1 MKNPEIKNEEIKN
14 IGKKNRLSGDIQ
26 RMALIQAAA
35 KIGLRLGGSNEEM
48 KTFGKRK
55 TTHWR
60 RPKVCADSNVGYHCM
75 NPGSRRW
82 WQYFKSGPK
91 LKARFTSIVWVFAL
105 IALAANCNSQE
116 KTRILWRPDSI
127 FYAIEK
133 DDQYLKIGQYLQL
146 NQKLKSGES
155 GWAESRIDLP
165 DSWSI
170 PFVKFNQVGELLL
183 QTKEGTTYFL
193 SPINFGQIRFEILD
207 KGKKTE
213 GELISIWNKLAKK
226 EKNSR
231 ITIDSTR

>member
-1 MKNPEIKNEEIKN
+1 M
-14 IGKKNRLSGDIQ
+14 RL
-26 RMALIQAAA
+26 
-35 KIGLRLGGSNEEM
+35 
-48 KTFGKRK
+48 KR
-55 TTHWR
+55 T
-60 RPKVCADSNVGYHCM
+60 
-75 NPGSRRW
+75 
-82 WQYFKSGPK
+82 
-91 LKARFTSIVWVFAL
+91 
-105 IALAANCNSQE
+105 
-116 KTRILWRPDSI
+116 
-127 FYAIEK
+127 IE
-133 DDQYLKIGQYLQL
+133 YLKIGQYLQL

-165 DSWSI
+165 DSRSI

-231 ITIDSTR
+231 ITTRVKRTSLGRHSLCLRKACAGAPTHLSVPARRSGPRSPLTRALYGLRISEMKMEIVWPSAIGETRKWENALPSAASKAGL